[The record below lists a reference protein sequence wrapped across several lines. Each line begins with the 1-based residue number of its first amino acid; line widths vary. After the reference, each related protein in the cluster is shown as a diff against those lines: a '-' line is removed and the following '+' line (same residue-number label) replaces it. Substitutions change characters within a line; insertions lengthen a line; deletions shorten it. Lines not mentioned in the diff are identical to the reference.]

1 MKDKEEKILK
11 SLKELM
17 LISAKK
23 TQLPSLRKLNT
34 KELKETEEPV
44 NSVIHNG
51 ITNFITEMNNLF
63 YAGVYVV
70 AEKLG
75 EMKKNKSNEKRK
87 EPWWKRRIQADI
99 VEWRKDLSR
108 LNELRKGAFEYEK
121 KVLDRMKRKD
131 KLNDVGNIPHID
143 MVKEKISGYQDI

>member
-1 MKDKEEKILK
+1 
-11 SLKELM
+11 
-17 LISAKK
+17 
-23 TQLPSLRKLNT
+23 
-34 KELKETEEPV
+34 
-44 NSVIHNG
+44 
-51 ITNFITEMNNLF
+51 MNNLF

-108 LNELRKGAFEYEK
+108 LNELRKGTFEYEK
-121 KVLDRMKRKD
+121 KVLDRIKRKD